1 MRAALQA
8 KHALADV
15 LGIVDLGTR
24 ELDLGIAAF
33 GLEDDIIGNSILV
46 GNAQILGLEHDTVD
60 QDEIGVVHHVDE
72 MSHFAAP
79 FDLDDTLHVSKMR
92 PE

>member
-15 LGIVDLGTR
+15 LGIVYLGTR
-24 ELDLGIAAF
+24 ERDLGIAAF
-33 GLEDDIIGNSILV
+33 GLEDDIIGNGILV

-60 QDEIGVVHHVDE
+60 QDEMALSI
-72 MSHFAAP
+72 MS
-79 FDLDDTLHVSKMR
+79 MR
-92 PE
+92 